1 MSVQKIAALLAKAE
15 RTDNVHEA
23 EAYLMKAQALATAAS
38 IDLAF
43 ARAAQPSER
52 ITPESR
58 TFTIGEPRKRANKHL
73 VSLFI
78 AIAHNNDAQVD
89 VAHNSTFVIC
99 YGMPNDLDSIEAL
112 FSSIAMQMSA
122 AAHAWITS
130 GQWRDLTYIRQY
142 RRRQH
147 TAQTARS
154 AFSVAYVERIDE
166 RLRRASEGA
175 RREDPRTQS
184 HALVLVE
191 KTDEV
196 RAFHRRTSQARGSW
210 QGQSS
215 SPRGGAAARAGRAA
229 ADQARLGH
237 SPAVTQPR
245 SVRSRGD

>member
-1 MSVQKIAALLAKAE
+1 VSVQKIAALLAKAE
-15 RTDNVHEA
+15 RTDNAHEA

-43 ARAAQPSER
+43 ARAAQPHER
-52 ITPESR
+52 IAPESR
-58 TFTIGEPRKRANKHL
+58 TFTIGEPRRRANKHL

-78 AIAHNNDAQVD
+78 AVAHNNDAHVD

-99 YGMPNDLDSIEAL
+99 YGMPNDLDAIEAL
-112 FSSIAMQMSA
+112 FTSIAMQMSA

-130 GQWRDLTYIRQY
+130 GQWRGHSYVRQY

-166 RLRRASEGA
+166 RLRQA
-175 RREDPRTQS
+175 RETARNDDPRTHS

-191 KTDEV
+191 KSDEV
-196 RAFHRRTSQARGSW
+196 AAFHRRTSQARGSW
-210 QGQSS
+210 RGNASGA
-215 SPRGGAAARAGRAA
+215 RGGSAARAGRAA
-229 ADQARLGH
+229 ADQARIGRTD
-237 SPAVTQPR
+237 AITQPR
-245 SVRSRGD
+245 SVRSRTD